1 MLPLSL
7 SSWQKM
13 NTYFP
18 SLRHLLKKKGEL
30 ILLLSVVIFLAVSI
44 LLIIVFL
51 CLQRESEEETT
62 TTTSPCCRC
71 WNRIREVRQQQNV
84 RDFDNLQDLLLDLE
98 QNETGRVLQSSQEPE
113 QEDSLE
119 ASLETFF
126 PNLLEISKKKNKK
139 KYRRRP
145 EGATPEEPGDGDNSA
160 EEPLL

>member
-7 SSWQKM
+7 SSWQQM

-18 SLRHLLKKKGEL
+18 FLRPLDKKNEL
-30 ILLLSVVIFLAVSI
+30 ILLFSAAAAIFLAVSI
-44 LLIIVFL
+44 LLILV
-51 CLQRESEEETT
+51 CLRYRQRESEEETT
-62 TTTSPCCRC
+62 TSPCCCRC

-98 QNETGRVLQSSQEPE
+98 QNETGRVQQSSSSQE
-113 QEDSLE
+113 QDDSLE

-126 PNLLEISKKKNKK
+126 PNLLEISKKKK
-139 KYRRRP
+139 KYRRRT
-145 EGATPEEPGDGDNSA
+145 EGATPGEPGDGDNSA